1 MGYKSYPT
9 KRWLKW
15 LALHGLVYERTKGSH
30 SIYNHPTKPFD
41 RPIVVREAEK
51 EVPGCHIHTTLKT
64 MKISYEQFQKEIAA
78 L

>member
-1 MGYKSYPT
+1 MGYRNFPT

-15 LALHGLVYERTKGSH
+15 LEFRGLERKRKKASH
-30 SIYNHPTKPFD
+30 FIWDHKTTPYD

-51 EVPGCHIHTTLKT
+51 DVPGCHIYTTLKT
-64 MKISYEQFQKEIAA
+64 MKISYEQFLKEIEK